1 MISLDTNV
9 LIRFLVNDD
18 KDQALRAR
26 SLFENNK
33 VWLSKT
39 VLQETEWVLRYS
51 YSFPNSEVNKALRFL
66 LGLEQV
72 EAERPEQIREA
83 LDWHEAG
90 LDFSDALHLAGAEG
104 TGKMLT
110 FDKKFINKA
119 REMATNTSVEL
130 AG

>member
-90 LDFSDALHLAGAEG
+90 LDFSDALDRAGAEG
-104 TGKMLT
+104 TDL
-110 FDKKFINKA
+110 DA
-119 REMATNTSVEL
+119 HL
-130 AG
+130 